1 MLYQGLIS
9 DHHTCGYWACITAAS
24 TSSPHLLKT
33 YEICSIWTFHTIG
46 SKEKCLNG
54 YGVYMNSLKD
64 LVLSHNSFD
73 SFEGSPKM
81 LLNSSLYLLDLRSNA
96 FQGSLPIISWK
107 LKLMLASNNS
117 FTGEIPLSL
126 CNQSYLDVLDLSYNN
141 FSGSIPRCLI
151 TSSVEYMVL
160 RNNNLIGRLPYI
172 FNKSG
177 LLRELDVSP

>member
-1 MLYQGLIS
+1 
-9 DHHTCGYWACITAAS
+9 
-24 TSSPHLLKT
+24 
-33 YEICSIWTFHTIG
+33 
-46 SKEKCLNG
+46 
-54 YGVYMNSLKD
+54 MNSLKD